1 MSAPAVVSTPVLRDI
16 TWDLIGLASVLPMLV
31 SLAVAWPFWKSG
43 RFIIGNVAG
52 LAVVLVA
59 CLIFGFAEYAD
70 ALKFRY
76 WCAETNTPCKPTGS
90 GDFMRISV
98 FAFIAMV
105 QAMLLHVVSGMS
117 ERRTDRAKYDV
128 GWRNS

>member
-1 MSAPAVVSTPVLRDI
+1 VLRDI
-16 TWDLIGLASVLPMLV
+16 NWDLIWLASVLPILV

-43 RFIIGNVAG
+43 RFIIGTVAG
-52 LAVVLVA
+52 LAVVLVS

-90 GDFMRISV
+90 GDFLRIAV
-98 FAFIAMV
+98 FAFIAML
-105 QAMLLHVVSGMS
+105 QAMLLHVISGMK
-117 ERRTDRAKYDV
+117 EHRTDRAGYDA
-128 GWRNS
+128 GWR

>member
-1 MSAPAVVSTPVLRDI
+1 MLRDI
-16 TWDLIGLASVLPMLV
+16 NWDLIGLASLPPLLV
-31 SLAVAWPFWKSG
+31 ALAVAWPFWKSG

-90 GDFMRISV
+90 GDFLRISL

-105 QAMLLHVVSGMS
+105 QAMLLHVISGMK
-117 ERRTDRAKYDV
+117 EHRTDRAGYDLR
-128 GWRNS
+128 WR

>member
-1 MSAPAVVSTPVLRDI
+1 MLRNI
-16 TWDLIGLASVLPMLV
+16 NWDLIALASLSPLLV
-31 SLAVAWPFWKSG
+31 SLAIAWPFWKSG

-59 CLIFGFAEYAD
+59 CLFFGGAEYAD

-76 WCAETNTPCKPTGS
+76 WCAETATPCRPTGS
-90 GDFMRISV
+90 GDFLRISM

-105 QAMLLHVVSGMS
+105 QAMLLHVISGMK
-117 ERRTDRAKYDV
+117 ERRADRAGYDV
-128 GWRNS
+128 GWR

>member
-1 MSAPAVVSTPVLRDI
+1 VLRDI
-16 TWDLIGLASVLPMLV
+16 NWDLIALASLSPLLV
-31 SLAVAWPFWKSG
+31 AVAVAWPFWKSG

-52 LAVVLVA
+52 LAVVLVS

-90 GDFMRISV
+90 GDFLRISL
-98 FAFIAMV
+98 FAFIAMA
-105 QAMLLHVVSGMS
+105 QAMLLYVIGGIKEH
-117 ERRTDRAKYDV
+117 RTDRAKYDV
-128 GWRNS
+128 GWR